1 MDYIAALYRN
11 RLPLLKSSGKTPREL
26 NLTEL
31 KFKLDQTKANEML
44 LLAKVN
50 ELTSEV
56 KNLQEV
62 FSEKET
68 GWKNQLDDLTKK
80 NTRFQ
85 REVRKQTSQ
94 RSNAMLRLTESTA
107 KLEETEKCLE
117 SLKKEYKHVKQRLEK
132 DLEKQTSIQKSIE
145 EKLNNSVQT
154 NTELK
159 LQNEEF
165 SKENEKLQALNE
177 SLSKENDTLKRSLD
191 DEIIRRTDL
200 KKKFEN
206 LKAEHEEVETT
217 IRTKVEV
224 PLKNKIKE
232 LMGHIDQLKADAKKK
247 STYVTRLEADKKT
260 LLSIK
265 TQLKKKNDEWPE
277 KYFEITQEKE
287 KLAKELEYTRIL
299 LDKNA
304 KDIQNLNFKL
314 RNAVSK
320 RCDVEREKKEQI
332 ELKDSKIK
340 KWKTRAKLQLNETA
354 LSESLKTEYGN
365 NLFKAQDQIHCLEQ
379 KISVLTDANALLST
393 EKESLVKATSSL
405 SCQLKEVK
413 MQLENTEQQLSSARN
428 KDAQQSSILATKEM
442 ENEQITKE
450 LEITATELQ
459 NAKDEIS
466 DLTKKTQ
473 ELESEIKLLPREK
486 MEVQGK
492 LDQLAEE
499 FSKNGLK
506 SVAMHVKTLLNGM
519 NEKGKNKYT
528 VGRLNLE
535 LESKN
540 FMKKITEQK
549 AEIEELRGKLHKAM
563 AAQSR
568 NLLAKRR
575 IIDLNRSSSSHEVVI
590 KLNNDKSFTGQR
602 TNMVQLKKPC
612 VFPSI
617 GVEGRTVCGANL
629 DDGFWMGVTEDAQ
642 YPLPPP

>member
-1 MDYIAALYRN
+1 MQTAASTCSSTPPPPATHVRGRTYVSVTSSKSYRITLLRHQKEDFSLLRSLYETDHITALYRN
-11 RLPLLKSSGKTPREL
+11 RLPLLKSSGKMAREM

-31 KFKLDQTKANEML
+31 KAKLDQSKANEKL

-62 FSEKET
+62 LSEKET

-85 REVRKQTSQ
+85 REIRKEKSQ
-94 RSNAMLRLTESTA
+94 LSNAMIRLTESTA

-117 SLKKEYKHVKQRLEK
+117 SLKKEYQHVKQRLEK

-177 SLSKENDTLKRSLD
+177 SLSKDMDILKCSLAK
-191 DEIIRRTDL
+191 EIIRRTDL
-200 KKKFEN
+200 ETKCEN
-206 LKAEHEEVETT
+206 LETT

-224 PLKNKIKE
+224 PLNNRIKD

-247 STYVTRLEADKKT
+247 TAYVTRLESDKKT
-260 LLSIK
+260 LLLEK
-265 TQLKKKNDEWPE
+265 TQLKRKNDEWPE
-277 KYFEITQEKE
+277 KYFEITQENK
-287 KLAKELEYTRIL
+287 KLAKELEHTRIL

-304 KDIQNLNFKL
+304 SEIQNLNL
-314 RNAVSK
+314 QLGNAVSK
-320 RCDVEREKKEQI
+320 RWDVEQEKREQI
-332 ELKDSKIK
+332 EQKDSKIK

-413 MQLENTEQQLSSARN
+413 MQLENTEEQLSSARN

-499 FSKNGLK
+499 FSKNGLT

-519 NEKGKNKYT
+519 NEKDKNKYT
-528 VGRLNLE
+528 VGRFNLE
-535 LESKN
+535 LESQN
-540 FMKKITEQK
+540 FMKTITEQK
-549 AEIEELRGKLHKAM
+549 TEIEELKAKLHKAM
-563 AAQSR
+563 AAQSKK
-568 NLLAKRR
+568 LLRKR
-575 IIDLNRSSSSHEVVI
+575 
-590 KLNNDKSFTGQR
+590 Q
-602 TNMVQLKKPC
+602 
-612 VFPSI
+612 
-617 GVEGRTVCGANL
+617 A
-629 DDGFWMGVTEDAQ
+629 
-642 YPLPPP
+642 